1 MSNTHPKPFGI
12 ATTSSDTMS
21 IDEPDFSGLM
31 ALTEASIRRKLSE
44 LSYPDS
50 DFSGSK
56 DQNDPSLNV
65 NKNHTSQSL
74 QTKDTVNSG
83 INQNKILPKQLE
95 SSDSRSSGP
104 IHLTTSEGS
113 EIEQSKHNGHDKQS
127 QISKEP
133 KKTSH
138 VAPVNNNS
146 MNLLSAFDDPELV
159 KIVSMGLNS
168 KTDNNL
174 KQSVKYC
181 GLSVDLPTENK
192 SPEAKQS
199 PEAVK
204 NCGLSTDHI
213 VEKRSSSPKLSFET
227 VMNNT
232 NIVTDSSTG
241 KISPPSRLSP
251 ESVKYCGLSMAVSS
265 QGKPVKPVTN
275 SSKVESVVRNI
286 VTHLESEK
294 AITEMSES
302 DENVAYDIAPSERSD
317 MSRSVFSINDHIS
330 EDRLNKNSEVAEHER
345 LTFKMSNASNA
356 DGENLLQDNN
366 KNCCAESNL
375 TAKSD
380 ECKEDGDN
388 EALALKT
395 ETLKDVGNET
405 VSEKVDNLACS
416 GKGNVEENSEPVSDK
431 SETSDSKTD
440 SLETDY
446 IPKINENV
454 GQNQAKSNRSA
465 EKDISADSLKCTD
478 NEKLEELFESV
489 SDKSETH
496 KSKIPDS
503 KTDHLFEKSEKIE
516 CRVVMLADKDAPV
529 NSEWTDTEVLDE
541 RTDTGDN
548 QSETLGTKLNEANSD
563 HDIKE
568 HKNEAQNESKLAL
581 PTEKDSNSDV
591 VSENK
596 DPLFQTGLLVTD
608 TETVDKGDEQAPDN
622 DLGLVI
628 SDVCSATEFAEADE
642 IKESQNGSLDDESQ
656 KEEKIQEPADIVTRK
671 AVSPGQER
679 HEIGLSSADA
689 DTAMDSDSEDAVS
702 ENETLTVEIES
713 KTIRSKSDKCL
724 NPLFSS
730 LGNDSESSTLD
741 SVDNDIKSLVAT
753 VSAELNSK
761 EEKEGQLKSNFETI
775 SFSSEKVNKSDSD
788 IDKQNESQV
797 TNQENFTEDSVP
809 PCVNDIAVTEVV
821 SLDLH
826 KIRDSLAVEPVVPS
840 PVNTELSA
848 LEGMVMRVTKGQKEN
863 LETRLK
869 ASSNESDQVNT
880 VSAVNISQSFQMHE
894 KQVTIEQTGN
904 RDVGEMTP
912 GNTAGISKRND
923 EMQTNDMNVSK
934 DLVTSKEEIIS
945 KKDSDSH
952 GLDTNLTVMNEG
964 KIMPYKD
971 KDNNN
976 SATSMSPVPEPSE
989 DSKSGEL
996 AITEN
1001 SSLAENEDT
1010 LMITNVRT
1018 ISLDEL
1024 EAEQQ
1029 SQEKERENVLPVSQN
1044 VSEINHKKESQN
1056 QNASLAACK
1065 NIQNAEVNEHISEK
1079 HSENSITESLPNT
1092 SGFRKNI
1099 AVSQSEGSKSS
1110 TVDSGR
1116 TYLSDYVG
1124 SISSF
1129 LEPVLNRSLYS
1140 VVPSKKQAGSKN
1152 FSSPAS
1158 STTVRETISSAASA
1172 PAASNTGMPVIANT
1186 FTIKEEPLDYEPYGI
1201 PQTVANS
1208 SYTSTQPSNFQ
1219 LYGRL
1224 GTPASR
1230 QLNSQSSEQH
1240 LYTVTMVRQDNQN
1253 TDPKYTRIPMSTAKQ
1268 FVNVD
1273 KNAQILSGKVVSSNS
1288 FMVPSTQGY
1297 NNTHASK
1304 VGSHNNANNR
1314 LQRRKTPVTVI
1325 MSQTPKPGLQEKAIN
1340 KVNVSKPSAGAV
1352 RAPKVQAVKRVV
1364 TGPPVQPAQN
1374 HPSVVHAPANPTNV
1388 PKPKFAMNLKTINI
1402 ETVGIPII
1410 TEMIARKNPVPV
1422 YKPSPPPKSVMGNE
1436 KTKQT
1441 FPCYECGDT
1450 FYFTSSLEQHIHRC
1464 SMKISYKCEW
1474 CTRILLFTNKCQL
1487 LSHLRSHM
1495 KIDKNQ
1501 AVPIHIKSDSIEIQT
1516 NFDDII
1522 PGKEFKWFKIPETE
1536 KETIPTPQGST
1547 AVTSMSRNTPQSIKV
1562 CKAQECTEC
1571 KLTFYK
1577 KDDNAKAIHY
1587 APDKNVKPIFCGT
1600 CPMYLRNYC
1609 GMKAHRRLHQEFSNL
1624 DFLVCPECGVCYENK
1639 IEAVPF
1645 FLQHIKMKCFHL
1657 SRFSSLKCTK
1667 CNRNCSSTDELQHH
1681 LTISVEQ
1688 YYKCNKC
1695 PMALKTLKSFKT
1707 HFSQTHKD
1715 KEAEEMRTA
1724 KRLQLRL
1731 SIAVMFVTL

>member
-1 MSNTHPKPFGI
+1 
-12 ATTSSDTMS
+12 
-21 IDEPDFSGLM
+21 
-31 ALTEASIRRKLSE
+31 
-44 LSYPDS
+44 
-50 DFSGSK
+50 
-56 DQNDPSLNV
+56 
-65 NKNHTSQSL
+65 
-74 QTKDTVNSG
+74 
-83 INQNKILPKQLE
+83 
-95 SSDSRSSGP
+95 
-104 IHLTTSEGS
+104 
-113 EIEQSKHNGHDKQS
+113 
-127 QISKEP
+127 
-133 KKTSH
+133 
-138 VAPVNNNS
+138 
-146 MNLLSAFDDPELV
+146 
-159 KIVSMGLNS
+159 
-168 KTDNNL
+168 
-174 KQSVKYC
+174 
-181 GLSVDLPTENK
+181 
-192 SPEAKQS
+192 
-199 PEAVK
+199 
-204 NCGLSTDHI
+204 
-213 VEKRSSSPKLSFET
+213 
-227 VMNNT
+227 
-232 NIVTDSSTG
+232 
-241 KISPPSRLSP
+241 
-251 ESVKYCGLSMAVSS
+251 
-265 QGKPVKPVTN
+265 
-275 SSKVESVVRNI
+275 
-286 VTHLESEK
+286 
-294 AITEMSES
+294 
-302 DENVAYDIAPSERSD
+302 
-317 MSRSVFSINDHIS
+317 
-330 EDRLNKNSEVAEHER
+330 
-345 LTFKMSNASNA
+345 
-356 DGENLLQDNN
+356 
-366 KNCCAESNL
+366 
-375 TAKSD
+375 
-380 ECKEDGDN
+380 
-388 EALALKT
+388 
-395 ETLKDVGNET
+395 
-405 VSEKVDNLACS
+405 
-416 GKGNVEENSEPVSDK
+416 
-431 SETSDSKTD
+431 
-440 SLETDY
+440 
-446 IPKINENV
+446 
-454 GQNQAKSNRSA
+454 
-465 EKDISADSLKCTD
+465 
-478 NEKLEELFESV
+478 
-489 SDKSETH
+489 
-496 KSKIPDS
+496 
-503 KTDHLFEKSEKIE
+503 
-516 CRVVMLADKDAPV
+516 
-529 NSEWTDTEVLDE
+529 
-541 RTDTGDN
+541 
-548 QSETLGTKLNEANSD
+548 
-563 HDIKE
+563 
-568 HKNEAQNESKLAL
+568 
-581 PTEKDSNSDV
+581 
-591 VSENK
+591 
-596 DPLFQTGLLVTD
+596 
-608 TETVDKGDEQAPDN
+608 
-622 DLGLVI
+622 
-628 SDVCSATEFAEADE
+628 
-642 IKESQNGSLDDESQ
+642 
-656 KEEKIQEPADIVTRK
+656 
-671 AVSPGQER
+671 
-679 HEIGLSSADA
+679 
-689 DTAMDSDSEDAVS
+689 MDSDSEDAVS

-753 VSAELNSK
+753 VSAELNS
-761 EEKEGQLKSNFETI
+761 ENEKEGQLKSNFETI

-826 KIRDSLAVEPVVPS
+826 KTSDSLAVGPVVPS

-869 ASSNESDQVNT
+869 ASSNESDQINT

-945 KKDSDSH
+945 NKDSDSH

-1029 SQEKERENVLPVSQN
+1029 SQEKERENVLPVTQN

-1065 NIQNAEVNEHISEK
+1065 NVQNAEVNEHISEK

-1152 FSSPAS
+1152 FSSPAN

-1273 KNAQILSGKVVSSNS
+1273 KSAQILSGKVVSSNS

-1314 LQRRKTPVTVI
+1314 MQRRKTPVTVI

-1536 KETIPTPQGST
+1536 KETIPTPQEPT
-1547 AVTSMSRNTPQSIKV
+1547 AVTSMSRNTPQLIKV

-1639 IEAVPF
+1639 IEAVSF

-1715 KEAEEMRTA
+1715 KEAEEDEDSQKATA
-1724 KRLQLRL
+1724 KIIYRCHVCDTLIDDKEFLFTHIEKHVSEIKEQAQDYFHCLQCGLIFFDQKSLVYHYKLSHKVITKENYCTLCRTLKHDQVEFTQHILNSHIAPEYKKKAEICEQCGLVCADQNGLRAHECHMKNVAFIVKGDSLASQKDKTTTHKEKIPTQKEKASTQKEKSKSQRKEVEQKRSPQKQIKSENASNFRNILPKPSPDLDEIPKKFRKGCPVCGAVYWSNYKRVEHLRGHADKGIFVCIHCEKMDFKNYCDLIRHESKCGHGSHSGENDPIPKHLSKACPSCDFIYGGNSKRTYHIKAHRVAKVFICLHCDAMNFSNYGELRSHEVLCAALSKTAVTSADKSPSSTKIKLKFSKGKTSGKSSPKKSEQYQLEYKCDECGQLFSRKEKQEEHTRLEHGIHPCHLCGLMYESQTSLKKHLLISHEGKKCVYYCWVCRRRRKFFSDVAHLQKHFTMKHKQKVWDPAKALPALPGFGAHENKTSQPLKRRVETTPEKPDTPVKKLRIEGDKGFKCAKCDFTSEERNDFQAHIKEHKTDDSVQCIECGLCFMVFPSLKKHLFMVHKVRDFDTYLKEHGIEDLKEPEEDDSESDSQDSIEHVEVVKTEAQSESSDEEMGNPLECKVCYKAFDSEHSMKSHMRVHGMAFIKKTRRSL
-1731 SIAVMFVTL
+1731 SSSAKRPKLDNTDQTNKMNEKETNANKNSEIEGTITDVEMGNMGKES